1 MEEVDV
7 LAMELRCR
15 VGSLPSSYLG
25 LPLGAPHKS
34 LSMWDGVEERVRRR
48 LTLWKKTIYFQR
60 WENHSHKEYDG

>member
-1 MEEVDV
+1 MEKVDV
-7 LAMELRCR
+7 LAVKLGCR

-48 LTLWKKTIYFQR
+48 LTLWKKTLYFQR
-60 WENHSHKEYDG
+60 WENHFHKEYDG